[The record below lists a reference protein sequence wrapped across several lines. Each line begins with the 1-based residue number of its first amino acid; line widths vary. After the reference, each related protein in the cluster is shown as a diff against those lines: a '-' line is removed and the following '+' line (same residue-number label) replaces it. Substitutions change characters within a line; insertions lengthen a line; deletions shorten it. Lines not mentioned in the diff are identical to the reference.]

1 MRKMFIL
8 CFTLAFLA
16 SCAGVANAVNLL
28 TNGSLDLPGGGA
40 AITGWNKDESKTLS
54 GPASDLITLEPWIEV
69 GVVTNGGGD
78 NDFGGFV
85 KAFQGNNTTG
95 DRATLHLYQDVAS
108 APGVQYSLTGYFNAG
123 ASYSGLIAG
132 SPTQTLL
139 SIEFD
144 NDAIYDNGGD
154 GIRTAGVDYISIAT
168 TDVKAAGLVAGG
180 GPGMPGQQFSVT
192 GTSPAGTLFARAK
205 ASMVEGYNPNFTP
218 NPDPSMFID
227 DFSLDVVPEPATAM
241 LAFVGVFGALGV
253 LRRR

>member
-1 MRKMFIL
+1 MRKLFIM
-8 CFTLAFLA
+8 CFALAVLA
-16 SCAGVANAVNLL
+16 SGAGVANAVNLL
-28 TNGSLDLPGGGA
+28 VNGSLDLPGGGA

-54 GPASDLITLEPWIEV
+54 GPTSDLITLEPWIEV
-69 GVVTNGGGD
+69 GVPTNAD
-78 NDFGGFV
+78 PALDFGGFV

-108 APGVQYSLTGYFNAG
+108 APGVQYSLTGWFNAG
-123 ASYSGLIAG
+123 ANYSGLLAG
-132 SPTQTLL
+132 PTQTLL

-144 NDAIYDNGGD
+144 NDGIYDNGGD

-180 GPGMPGQQFSVT
+180 GPGMPGQKFTVL

-205 ASMVEGYNPNFTP
+205 ASMVEGYNTQ

-227 DFSLDVVPEPATAM
+227 DFSLDVVPEPATAI
-241 LAFVGVFGALGV
+241 LALVGAFGTLGV
-253 LRRR
+253 IRRR

>member
-1 MRKMFIL
+1 MRKMFIV
-8 CFTLAFLA
+8 CFTLALLA

-28 TNGSLDLPGGGA
+28 INGALDLPAGGGA
-40 AITGWNKDESKTLS
+40 TITGWSKDESKTLS
-54 GPASDLITLEPWIEV
+54 GPTSDIITLEPWIET

-78 NDFGGFV
+78 LDLGGFV

-108 APGVQYSLTGYFNAG
+108 LAGVQYSLSGYFNAG
-123 ASYSGLIAG
+123 ANYSGVLAG
-132 SPTQTLL
+132 ATQTLL

-168 TDVKAAGLVAGG
+168 TDVKAAGLVAGT
-180 GPGMPGQQFSVT
+180 GPGNVGQLFSVA

-205 ASMVEGYNPNFTP
+205 VSMVEGYNTV

-227 DFSLDVVPEPATAM
+227 DFSLDAVPEPATAM
-241 LAFVGVFGALGV
+241 LALVGVFGTMGV
-253 LRRR
+253 IRRR